1 MVSEHT
7 TNIDSARL
15 LIDAGA
21 DVNALNKVR
30 LYSLTHQNC
39 NCWEFTLVWLTAP
52 QYGWSPLHDAA
63 QECNVMAVG
72 YFSECGADVNIADK
86 VTMVHYAA

>member
-21 DVNALNKVR
+21 DVNALNKV
-30 LYSLTHQNC
+30 LSNITHH
-39 NCWEFTLVWLTAP
+39 T
-52 QYGWSPLHDAA
+52 
-63 QECNVMAVG
+63 
-72 YFSECGADVNIADK
+72 
-86 VTMVHYAA
+86 